1 MSLQFGTETLTFVGH
16 TTIGIMRWG
25 TVTIDGIAGNHLCRD
40 FITTITM
47 HALSKQVQHID
58 QQYVGGVYIHVLASR
73 TPIFEWT
80 DVLQYEIFPKDIG
93 YNSVG
98 ATRFATDV
106 VVVDS
111 GADQRTSRWD
121 QPLLEFDVTYGVRT
135 IEQLQLLL
143 IFFRTMRGR
152 RDSFLYY
159 DHLDHTSTATAF
171 IDNTED
177 FPSNPTDQY
186 IGTGDGLTK
195 KFQLIKTY
203 SSPNNSVQSV
213 RPITKPID
221 GTVVVAIDGA
231 PVTNFTVDRLT
242 GIVTFTPLITLS
254 GLSGMSLIHPV
265 PSAPTTYL
273 EIVSPTAVFN
283 NFTAG
288 QQIVMNGWAT
298 AHNNTNEAFML
309 TIVSVA
315 SDKKSMVLNSTLTTW
330 SAESSRNGVNV
341 YVNPAPL
348 PNVIITAGFEFYVPV
363 RFDTDRLPITLEEY
377 GIGGAADVKLIEVRA
392 GNL

>member
-1 MSLQFGTETLTFVGH
+1 MSLQFGTETLTFIGH
-16 TTIGIMRWG
+16 TTIGIMQWG
-25 TVTIDGIAGNHLCRD
+25 TVTISTVAGNPLCRD
-40 FITTITM
+40 FVGGVYVHTL
-47 HALSKQVQHID
+47 AKLVQHID
-58 QQYVGGVYIHVLASR
+58 QQYVGGVYVHVLASR
-73 TPIFEWT
+73 TPIFEWS
-80 DVLQYEIFPKDIG
+80 DVLQYEIFPTDIG

-121 QPLLEFDVTYGVRT
+121 QPLMEYDVTYGVRT
-135 IEQLQLLL
+135 IAQLQNLL

-171 IDNTED
+171 IDNTQD
-177 FPSNPTDQY
+177 FPSNPLDQF

-203 SSPNNSVQSV
+203 HSPNNTVQSV
-213 RPITKPID
+213 RQITKPID
-221 GTVVVAIDGA
+221 GTVAVAIDGTV
-231 PVTNFTVDRLT
+231 VTNYTVDRLT
-242 GIVTFTPLITLS
+242 GLITFTPLITLS
-254 GLSGMSLIHPV
+254 GLNNMALVYSGSG
-265 PSAPTTYL
+265 ATDFQ
-273 EIVSPTAVFN
+273 IVSPTAVFN
-283 NFTAG
+283 NFSNG

-298 AHNNTNEAFML
+298 GRNNTTEAFVLSITNVSGDYKTL
-309 TIVSVA
+309 TIHSSLA
-315 SDKKSMVLNSTLTTW
+315 TW
-330 SAESSRNGVNV
+330 TPESSRNGVNI

-348 PNVIITAGFEFYVPV
+348 PAVTITAGFEFYVPV

-392 GNL
+392 GNT